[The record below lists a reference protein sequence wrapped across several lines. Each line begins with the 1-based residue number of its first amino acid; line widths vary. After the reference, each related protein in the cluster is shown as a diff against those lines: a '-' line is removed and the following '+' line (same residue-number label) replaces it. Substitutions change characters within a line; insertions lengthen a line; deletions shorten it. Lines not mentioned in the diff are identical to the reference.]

1 MWENRPPIGPMGV
14 GLRNEFTLT
23 GYLDVVREIGAEGIE
38 LEVPWMY
45 GDAFQGTLMPFKD
58 DWEGLRRLVEDAG
71 VQVGF
76 IGGRVAPVQ
85 AERKG
90 HRAEVANVRRAIEF
104 TASCEQEVLRLMYG
118 RKPAD
123 MPREEGVQRV
133 IEFFGELMEHCE
145 EHQVILAPE
154 NFSTFVN
161 DADTMLRICDE
172 IGSPYMS
179 YCLDTANLCLT
190 SADLEE
196 THRQIMRLVPGA
208 ACVHVKDSRCPQS
221 PDEFKMEPIGEG
233 DLDWPRIMGTLR
245 DAGHHRLLA
254 IEART
259 REDHRRSVQYLKGLL
274 DSPEF

>member
-1 MWENRPPIGPMGV
+1 MGV